1 LGCANS
7 TALDVDPE
15 IRDDPPHYDAYAVF
29 RNLTFQEGSLSSELL
44 NICGISANGFIDL
57 AIQDSTG
64 DLNSA
69 EDGRPGF
76 MVSDDPLMSTFPPEC
91 YPMKGACAQYCPE
104 TCFRGINFA
113 IPAAEEWRDLKAE
126 VLDIDTGK
134 KSNFFT
140 YWENVTD
147 CDGTLGDGQIANATL
162 NPGCFEVEYDNTIYQ
177 RRRYHL
183 QASTTK

>member
-1 LGCANS
+1 
-7 TALDVDPE
+7 
-15 IRDDPPHYDAYAVF
+15 
-29 RNLTFQEGSLSSELL
+29 
-44 NICGISANGFIDL
+44 
-57 AIQDSTG
+57 
-64 DLNSA
+64 
-69 EDGRPGF
+69 
-76 MVSDDPLMSTFPPEC
+76 
-91 YPMKGACAQYCPE
+91 MKGACAQYCPE

-162 NPGCFEVEYDNTIYQ
+162 NPGCFEVEYDNTIDQ